1 MLVRH
6 VLYQLSYA
14 PVLSPEAY
22 LADDFVSIAEEPGF
36 VNDFFQKILKNGKME
51 KNARNEVEKSI
62 KPN

>member
-14 PVLSPEAY
+14 PVSSLEVY

-36 VNDFFQKILKNGKME
+36 VNDFFQKILKRGKRE
-51 KNARNEVEKSI
+51 KNARNEVKISI
-62 KPN
+62 KLS